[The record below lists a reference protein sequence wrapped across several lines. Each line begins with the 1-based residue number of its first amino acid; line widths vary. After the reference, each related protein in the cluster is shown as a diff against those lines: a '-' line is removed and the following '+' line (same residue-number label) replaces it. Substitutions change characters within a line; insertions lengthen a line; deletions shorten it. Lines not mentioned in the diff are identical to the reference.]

1 LFVQTSCVTKADT
14 PKRIMTVLQDSRR
27 TIMINPEGKLPPA
40 PDVLFN
46 TVAQALDGC
55 DEPGFIAYPGPVRR
69 IMPILRCGL
78 AGAGIRSA
86 PVEPLSENQIRSS
99 FVNCTKGEAAR
110 LRLPLDFAELP
121 WEDLDFLG
129 WVDPGAPLR
138 AHLVLSRA
146 QGLLG
151 ISLRLPSVSPTSAMR
166 SSMCQICLT
175 GHASSGV
182 ALLVAPLAGARG
194 REGNTVGAY
203 ICADLACPLYLRG
216 KRQPKLRFGLHEES
230 LTLDER
236 LARMSGN
243 LDAFVAKVTAT

>member
-1 LFVQTSCVTKADT
+1 
-14 PKRIMTVLQDSRR
+14 M
-27 TIMINPEGKLPPA
+27 
-40 PDVLFN
+40 
-46 TVAQALDGC
+46 
-55 DEPGFIAYPGPVRR
+55 
-69 IMPILRCGL
+69 
-78 AGAGIRSA
+78 
-86 PVEPLSENQIRSS
+86 EPLSEKQIRSS

-138 AHLVLSRA
+138 AHLVVPRE

-151 ISLRLPSVSPTSAMR
+151 ISLRIPSVRRTSAVK

-182 ALLVAPLAGARG
+182 TLLAAPLAGARG
-194 REGNTVGAY
+194 REGNTVGIY
-203 ICADLACPLYLRG
+203 ICADLACSLYLRG
-216 KRQPKLRFGLHEES
+216 KRQPKLRSGRYEES

-236 LARMSGN
+236 LVRMSGN
-243 LDAFVAKVTAT
+243 LGAFAAKVTVA